1 MKKLFLTLSIALA
14 TLSASAIDNL
24 FWNDGVT
31 IHTLGEAKEWTSK
44 DGATYTFD
52 TDDLQK
58 LIQNPTNTSNV
69 FLFPEAQNG
78 GGWDTPEN
86 RTLGIQEFY
95 IDLGKVHEI
104 ATVTTTWEGAA
115 AKIFNIYLTNEV
127 PTRDVLSTDP
137 IYTSPDLGQYTSNTF
152 ALPDGAK
159 GRYLVFQG
167 IEATNWGWGVKMRSI
182 SATGPEDDILTSFK
196 VSPGIVAQGS
206 ATTLELS
213 YLNQVG
219 LDIDASEISLSVNG
233 DGEVEYNDGVLTII
247 SGTYATFT
255 ASLGDE
261 SLTATVYAAVAPQ
274 VPDMASIKTPI
285 FTNGLTEYNN
295 KVEWTTA
302 YNGGGVNLGTLT
314 FDDGTIAQLFGD
326 ARCVFFSNSE
336 TTGAW
341 NGNIFPSEKGYK
353 SLKLDVFSAKNV
365 TCSIEFEHFQKVE
378 NVESDHTFYFELQSG
393 KWNTIEVDVEGV
405 FKLENLSIR
414 FSEADMDDILL
425 TNIYFTPIT
434 ETPSTP
440 DAPAL
445 DEVSSNQQQVVVKA
459 NKNHNLWY
467 KVGIYDPTTN
477 AQSIV
482 TYAASDV
489 LQGYTKAETTD
500 DENLDTIESDDT
512 HTTYTFNVKNMLSAA
527 GLSSLD
533 DLKPGQRLS
542 LSVYAEDPVTD
553 TLSDEMLIG
562 VDSEKTTGVDSV
574 AVDSEASRV
583 DVYNLQG
590 VRVRSNVCAQDAL
603 NNLPNGIYIV
613 GGKKVIK
620 K

>member
-14 TLSASAIDNL
+14 TLSASAVDNL
-24 FWNDGVT
+24 FWNDGVS

-44 DGATYTFD
+44 EGATYTFD

-69 FLFPEAQNG
+69 FLFPEGQNG

-86 RTLGIQEFY
+86 RALGIQEFY
-95 IDLGKVHEI
+95 IDLGKIHEI

-127 PTRDVLSTDP
+127 PTRDVLNTDP

-196 VSPGIVAQGS
+196 VFPGIVAPGS
-206 ATTLELS
+206 ATNLELS

-233 DGEVEYNDGVLTII
+233 DGEVEYNDGVLTIV
-247 SGTYATFT
+247 SGSYATFT

-285 FTNGLTEYNN
+285 FTNGLTEYNG
-295 KVEWTTA
+295 KVEWSTG
-302 YNGGGVNLGTLT
+302 YNGGAVNLGTLT
-314 FDDGTIAQLFGD
+314 FDDGTVAQLFGD
-326 ARCVFFSNSE
+326 ARCVFFSNLE

-341 NGNIFPSEKGYK
+341 NGDIFPSENGYK

-365 TCSIEFEHFQKVE
+365 TCAIEFEQFEKVE

-393 KWNTIEVDVEGV
+393 KWNTIEVDVEGA
-405 FKLENLSIR
+405 FKLGNLSIR
-414 FSEADMDDILL
+414 FSEANMDDILL

-440 DAPAL
+440 DAPVY
-445 DEVSSNQQQVVVKA
+445 DEGNSGSDFIYVKIK
-459 NKNHNLWY
+459 KNHTLLY
-467 KVGIYDPTTN
+467 KVYIYEEN
-477 AQSIV
+477 KGEIEAYAV
-482 TYAASDV
+482 TLGDLADYAEA
-489 LQGYTKAETTD
+489 T
-500 DENLDTIESDDT
+500 SDDSNVDSINEEGD
-512 HTTYTFNVKNMLSAA
+512 YNVYAFNVNNMLSTVNLTNLNQLGEGQKLA
-527 GLSSLD
+527 LSAYTKD
-533 DLKPGQRLS
+533 ENGN
-542 LSVYAEDPVTD
+542 
-553 TLSDEMLIG
+553 LSDEMLMG
-562 VDSEKTTGVDSV
+562 VNSDGSTTGVEEV
-574 AVDSEASRV
+574 AVDGEAARV

-590 VRVRSNVCAQDAL
+590 VRVRSNVNVQDAL